1 MMNHLRNH
9 MKGIM
14 LVIVIAFLA
23 STFLMYERG
32 SSRRAGDGSD
42 GRTIADYEVA
52 KINGRSLM
60 RSELDRR
67 LRLYL
72 ENYASRNASSLDSAS
87 LYKAALD
94 QAVLESQIAK
104 EIEQHG
110 IKISDAE
117 ADLEMKSQA
126 DTYYVTREAF
136 YQQLAQRGM
145 KVEDYKRNL
154 ANQMATQR
162 LLQMEIGEVVIS
174 QDSALEFYDTMKG
187 LIYTKPEGFMVQLA
201 EFKNESAAENLRT
214 RILSGDVW
222 AAIVSNDEL
231 DSSDVL
237 NFTREPVFLPSSA
250 FTTGVFQSL
259 ASLDV
264 GQVSDVFEVSSADF
278 AVGMKAEHVDETI
291 TPFDEVSADII
302 SVLTQQERSKRISD
316 YEASLLAKAE
326 LIVNDTS
333 LFEKAPTSDDVAS
346 ESESEPE
353 IEEVM
358 EVEAEPESAE
368 TQPEAKS
375 EDVAAES
382 EAATPEV
389 VTEPEAA
396 KSEVESAP
404 EAVKP
409 EIVTEP
415 EAAKSEVGSA
425 PEAVKPEAESESA
438 TPEVVTESEAAKSEV
453 ESVPEVVKPEVVT
466 EPEAAKSDV
475 ESAPEV
481 VKSESEA
488 ATPEVVTEPE
498 AVKSDVESAPE
509 VTPAT
514 QETQTQETGD
524 AAKTE

>member
-32 SSRRAGDGSD
+32 SSRRSGDASD

-174 QDSALEFYDTMKG
+174 QDRALEFYDTMKG

-201 EFKNESAAENLRT
+201 EFKNESAAENLRA
-214 RILSGDVW
+214 RILSGDAW

-231 DSSDVL
+231 NSSDVL
-237 NFTREPVFLPSSA
+237 NFTREPVFLPTSA

-264 GQVSDVFEVSSADF
+264 GQVSDVFEVSSEDF

-291 TPFDEVSADII
+291 TPFDDVSADII
-302 SVLTQQERSKRISD
+302 SVLTQQEQSKRISD

-326 LIVNDTS
+326 LLVNDPS
-333 LFEKAPTSDDVAS
+333 LFEKAPTSDDVAG

-353 IEEVM
+353 IEEVA
-358 EVEAEPESAE
+358 EVEAEPESG
-368 TQPEAKS
+368 
-375 EDVAAES
+375 DVAAAS
-382 EAATPEV
+382 ETATPEV
-389 VTEPEAA
+389 STEPEAA

-409 EIVTEP
+409 EAASETATPEAATEPEAAKSEVESVPEAVKTEAESETATEPEAAKSEVESAPEAVKSEAESETATPEVATEP

-425 PEAVKPEAESESA
+425 PEAVKTEAESEIAS
-438 TPEVVTESEAAKSEV
+438 S
-453 ESVPEVVKPEVVT
+453 
-466 EPEAAKSDV
+466 
-475 ESAPEV
+475 
-481 VKSESEA
+481 
-488 ATPEVVTEPE
+488 
-498 AVKSDVESAPE
+498 E

-514 QETQTQETGD
+514 QETQTQEPGE

>member
-32 SSRRAGDGSD
+32 SSRRSGDASD

-174 QDSALEFYDTMKG
+174 QDRALEFYDTMKG

-201 EFKNESAAENLRT
+201 EFKNESAAENLRA
-214 RILSGDVW
+214 RILSGDAW

-231 DSSDVL
+231 NSSDVL
-237 NFTREPVFLPSSA
+237 NFTREPVFLPTSA

-264 GQVSDVFEVSSADF
+264 GQVSDVFEVSSEDF

-291 TPFDEVSADII
+291 TPFDDVSADII
-302 SVLTQQERSKRISD
+302 SVLTQQEQSKRISD

-326 LIVNDTS
+326 LLVNDPS
-333 LFEKAPTSDDVAS
+333 LFEKAPTSDDVAG

-353 IEEVM
+353 IEEVA
-358 EVEAEPESAE
+358 EVEAEPESGDVAAASE
-368 TQPEAKS
+368 TATPEVSTEPEAAKS
-375 EDVAAES
+375 EVES
-382 EAATPEV
+382 VPEAVKHEAATPEV

-396 KSEVESAP
+396 KPEVESAP
-404 EAVKP
+404 EAVK
-409 EIVTEP
+409 T
-415 EAAKSEVGSA
+415 
-425 PEAVKPEAESESA
+425 EAESEIAS
-438 TPEVVTESEAAKSEV
+438 S
-453 ESVPEVVKPEVVT
+453 
-466 EPEAAKSDV
+466 
-475 ESAPEV
+475 
-481 VKSESEA
+481 
-488 ATPEVVTEPE
+488 
-498 AVKSDVESAPE
+498 E

-514 QETQTQETGD
+514 QETQTQEPGE